1 MLSGI
6 AIILVFL
13 TMAGLMLAKKL
24 PALLALPL
32 MAVLIP
38 FVSGVSMGDILKIVI
53 ADGSVRL
60 SVAMVTVFFG
70 ATLGQFINNTGIAK
84 VIIKKAAELS
94 GDNPFF
100 VSITLTAVVAL
111 LFTVLGGL
119 GAVIMVASII
129 LPIMLSIGIPSIIAG
144 SIFMIGLSLGG
155 ILNLMN
161 WQLYMS
167 VLYLRQETVLSF
179 AIPLFAAMAVTSV
192 VFLAVELKREKL
204 SNLWAV
210 KLPDGGDAPYLSLL
224 TPFIPLVLVLGF
236 SAYNL
241 MARPAFPFEFPIIAA
256 MLIGLLWGVAATWRG
271 AEQSVNI
278 LTKSIFEGISTS
290 APAVALI
297 MGIGMLLNAVM
308 HPTVSGAV
316 QPMIS
321 SLLPSSRIGYIV
333 FFSIFAPLA
342 LYRGPLNIWGLGSGL
357 IGMML
362 ISGRL
367 PAAAIMAAMLSVGQ
381 IQGVCDPTNTFNVWV
396 ANYLGINVQDILK
409 RTLPYIWALAVIGLI
424 IAGVKYF

>member
-1 MLSGI
+1 MLSGV

-13 TMAGLMLAKKL
+13 FMAFLMLTKKL
-24 PALLALPL
+24 PALLALPI
-32 MAVLIP
+32 MAVVIS
-38 FVSGVSMGDILKIVI
+38 FVSGVSMGDILKVVI

-84 VIIKKAAELS
+84 VMIKKMAELS
-94 GDNPFF
+94 GDNPFL
-100 VSITLTAVVAL
+100 VSLTLTAVVAL

-129 LPIMLSIGIPSIIAG
+129 LPIMLSIGIPSVIAG
-144 SIFMIGLSLGG
+144 SIFLIGLSLGG
-155 ILNLMN
+155 TLNLMN

-167 VLYLRQETVLSF
+167 VLYLKQEAVLSF
-179 AIPLFAAMAVTSV
+179 AIPLFVAMAVVSV
-192 VFLAVELKREKL
+192 VFLIVELKRERL

-210 KLPDGGDAPYLSLL
+210 KLPDDGEAPYLALL
-224 TPFIPLVLVLGF
+224 TPFVPLVLILGF

-241 MARPAFPFEFPIIAA
+241 AAKPAFPFEFPIIAA
-256 MLIGLLWGVAATWRG
+256 MIIGLIWGVATTWKG
-271 AEQSVNI
+271 AEQSVNL
-278 LTKSIFEGISTS
+278 LTRSVFEGISSS

-308 HPTVSGAV
+308 HPVVSGSI
-316 QPMIS
+316 QPIIAA
-321 SLLPSSRIGYIV
+321 LLPSSRIGYIV
-333 FFSIFAPLA
+333 FFAILAPLS
-342 LYRGPLNIWGLGSGL
+342 LYRGPLNVWGLGSGL
-357 IGMML
+357 VGLML